1 MKNNDFIG
9 LFNSIVSSYFVVE
22 NKFYKADGKCQVVR
36 QYAAGMDSKRAY
48 TILTVDKNDNQY
60 VAVDDE
66 DYNTPFCYSWMYRNK
81 QIIDNF
87 DYMFFNIKNPK
98 DMCSQILSFLNKNKD
113 NIEFDKLFYLKHST
127 KIMLKQNNN
136 CVPIAE
142 VLMDRSTISPFE
154 YIHFNY
160 RNIDLNII
168 PISEKTFKTKTS
180 TFDEWVDETI
190 ENNLQLK

>member
-1 MKNNDFIG
+1 M
-9 LFNSIVSSYFVVE
+9 
-22 NKFYKADGKCQVVR
+22 
-36 QYAAGMDSKRAY
+36 
-48 TILTVDKNDNQY
+48 
-60 VAVDDE
+60 
-66 DYNTPFCYSWMYRNK
+66 
-81 QIIDNF
+81 
-87 DYMFFNIKNPK
+87 
-98 DMCSQILSFLNKNKD
+98 
-113 NIEFDKLFYLKHST
+113 FYLKHST

-180 TFDEWVDETI
+180 IFDEWVDETI